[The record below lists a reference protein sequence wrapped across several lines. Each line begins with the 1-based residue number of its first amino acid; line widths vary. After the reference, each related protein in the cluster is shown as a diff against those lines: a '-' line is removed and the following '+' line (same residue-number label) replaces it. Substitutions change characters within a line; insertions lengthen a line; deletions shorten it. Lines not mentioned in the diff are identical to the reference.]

1 MGNYG
6 SKGGLFMNAPLK
18 KISSSADDAK
28 VCPNLRK
35 LNIDLRRAG
44 LGKTDL
50 TDVSYIVARS
60 NQSQVESR

>member
-18 KISSSADDAK
+18 KISSAVDDAK
-28 VCPNLRK
+28 VCPNLRG
-35 LNIDLRRAG
+35 LNIDLSGAG

-50 TDVSYIVARS
+50 TDVSYIAARS
-60 NQSQVESR
+60 NQRKVESR